1 MSIIQPKFIAIDSSI
16 LINWAGD
23 ANSNDIKRKK
33 RAITVLEEIISQN
46 WVPVICWH
54 HFEEL
59 ARHAEESLIASR
71 IEFLK
76 SFPMLA
82 WIWRADGYDFLGSIV
97 DVVSAEIQIF
107 VSKQEMSKDEK
118 RACVRSCM
126 LRFGKPKDIPTL
138 ALWKELHPYCIAMGK
153 RQQEISSV
161 CHISS
166 NEQDKTLLSE
176 LDSKSVMETEQA
188 RQAYIS
194 EVSSVTNELIA
205 KGDKRLDNPE
215 EISRSFCDQV
225 FSEVQGIS
233 NCKSKLSESFIN
245 HFGFSKCDLPDNA
258 TLGDL
263 KKAVVRRQ
271 QLEISVRQ
279 LGLNIDEVWPK
290 LKNHLLPSE
299 EIISEIRISRKN
311 ALRSSGSDIN
321 DDYLASLIPYLDAV
335 LVDKRTYEYLRQA
348 SIRNP
353 HLFSSI
359 KSIFKAGAYY
369 QLPEILV
376 QFRGQH
382 T

>member
-16 LINWAGD
+16 LINWAAD
-23 ANSNDIKRKK
+23 ATSTDIKLKK
-33 RAITVLEEIISQN
+33 RAIGVLDGIMSQN
-46 WVPVICWH
+46 WLPVICWH

-59 ARHAEESLIASR
+59 ARHADENLVESR
-71 IEFLK
+71 IEFLM

-82 WIWRADGYDFLGSIV
+82 WIWRADGYNHLGSVV
-97 DVVSAEIQIF
+97 DVVSAEIQMF

-126 LRFGKPKDIPTL
+126 LRFGKPQDIPTL
-138 ALWKELHPYCIAMGK
+138 ALWKELHPYCIALGK
-153 RQQEISSV
+153 RQQEISSI

-166 NEQDKTLLSE
+166 NEHDKTQLSE
-176 LDSKSVMETEQA
+176 LDSKSVMAKEQA

-215 EISRSFCDQV
+215 EISRSFCDHV

-233 NCKSKLSESFIN
+233 KCKSKLSESFIN

-258 TLGDL
+258 TLSDF
-263 KKAVVRRQ
+263 KKAVVRRE

-279 LGLNIDEVWPK
+279 LGFNLDDVWYK

-299 EIISEIRISRKN
+299 EIISEIRTSRKN
-311 ALRSSGSDIN
+311 APRSSGSDIN

-335 LVDKRTYEYLRQA
+335 LVDKRTHEYLRQA
-348 SIRNP
+348 KIRNP
-353 HLFSSI
+353 RFFSSI
-359 KSIFKAGAYY
+359 KSIFKAGSYY
-369 QLPEILV
+369 QLPEILKIA
-376 QFRGQH
+376 
-382 T
+382 